1 MVMIILSQAEIFYNV
16 QVISSFD
23 KNKEVYLRTPTGIS
37 KAKID
42 RNTYYRIDTTLNDL
56 SNLDILIYDKKMNI
70 RILIIST

>member
-23 KNKEVYLRTPTGIS
+23 NNKEVYLRTPTGIS

-56 SNLDILIYDKKMNI
+56 SNLDILI
-70 RILIIST
+70 